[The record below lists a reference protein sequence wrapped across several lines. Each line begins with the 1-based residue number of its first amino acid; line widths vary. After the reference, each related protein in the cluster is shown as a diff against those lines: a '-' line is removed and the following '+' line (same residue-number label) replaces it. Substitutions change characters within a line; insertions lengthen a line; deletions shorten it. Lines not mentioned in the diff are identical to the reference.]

1 MKGKQLLILIAALLV
16 LGGAGL
22 YLRRQD
28 DAKLTGSRVGM
39 GQKVLGEFD
48 INSVA
53 GFRIRAGSNQ
63 LNVVREGDAWVV
75 RERANYPASFA
86 NLADFLRKLDDL
98 KVTRPLEVGPS
109 RLAALDLVAPD
120 KGNGVQLELLAADGK
135 PLRSLLLGKSHS
147 RAGAEDSSQAG
158 GGGMANGR
166 YLMVGGDIK
175 TAAVV
180 SDPLSNVETRPE
192 EWLDK
197 EFFKVELPRRVELIR
212 PEATNSFVLSRT
224 NEFSEWQLAD
234 AKPEEKVE
242 ASKTSLFGSVLSA
255 PTFTDVRVNP
265 DVVALGLDKPALA
278 KITTTSGFS
287 YEIKV
292 GKVQANDEYPI
303 QLSVS
308 AELQK
313 ERVPGKDEKPED
325 KEKLDKEFKDKLAKL
340 EQKLKAE
347 QGYAKWTYIVS
358 KWTIEPI
365 LKNRSD
371 LFADKKAE
379 GAGPGD
385 GGVPPGLNIPGLNLP
400 GAGGGLPNLK

>member
-180 SDPLSNVETRPE
+180 SDPLSNVEIRPE

-385 GGVPPGLNIPGLNLP
+385 GGVPPGLNIPGLNIP

>member
-22 YLRRQD
+22 YLRRLD

-120 KGNGVQLELLAADGK
+120 RGNGVQLELLAADGK
-135 PLRSLLLGKSHS
+135 ALRSLLLGKSHS

-265 DVVALGLDKPALA
+265 DVAALGLDKPALA

-379 GAGPGD
+379 GAGAGD
-385 GGVPPGLNIPGLNLP
+385 GGVPPGFNIPGLNLP
-400 GAGGGLPNLK
+400 GAGGGLPNRQ

>member
-1 MKGKQLLILIAALLV
+1 
-16 LGGAGL
+16 
-22 YLRRQD
+22 
-28 DAKLTGSRVGM
+28 
-39 GQKVLGEFD
+39 
-48 INSVA
+48 VA

-120 KGNGVQLELLAADGK
+120 QGNGVQLELLAADGK
-135 PLRSLLLGKSHS
+135 ALRSLLLGKSHS
-147 RAGAEDSSQAG
+147 RAGAEDNSQAG

-180 SDPLSNVETRPE
+180 SDPLTNVETRPE

-265 DVVALGLDKPALA
+265 DVAALGLDKPALA

-400 GAGGGLPNLK
+400 GAGGLPNLK